1 MGPIQ
6 YAQEKN
12 RVGLSARRWPPRGAA
27 AVRDKSPKKFGILQK
42 TGNEIHALDGKQEKA
57 LGLLPH
63 PGALHSG
70 RQRRPRKGLWDFGRK
85 FKQGL
90 QKNSL
95 NFSALYQFP
104 PDSTHKCRP
113 YSH

>member
-1 MGPIQ
+1 MGTIQ

-12 RVGLSARRWPPRGAA
+12 RIGLSTRRWPPRGAA

-57 LGLLPH
+57 PGSLPH
-63 PGALHSG
+63 HGALHSG
-70 RQRRPRKGLWDFGRK
+70 RQRRSRKGLRVFGRK
-85 FKQGL
+85 SKQGL
-90 QKNSL
+90 QKNFL
-95 NFSALYQFP
+95 DFSVLHRLP
-104 PDSTHKCRP
+104 PDSTRKCRP